1 MSITFVLFS
10 TDVVAE
16 NIKRLNENKSLK
28 EYKPGNMAMV
38 IPLGRNGGA
47 SQLPNGMVAGSFLT
61 KTIKGKDMLTS
72 RYWKL
77 MKQKVPSN

>member
-1 MSITFVLFS
+1 MSITVVFFS
-10 TDVVAE
+10 SDVVAE
-16 NIKRLNENKSLK
+16 NIKRLNEHKSLK

-72 RYWKL
+72 TYWKL
-77 MKQKVPSN
+77 MRQNVPSN